1 MKKSGKK
8 NKKGYQKKTAG
19 KRTGNVS
26 GQTRKASRV
35 SGGKSEKL
43 SKRPQR
49 NLEKLSKRPQ
59 SNSVAEDQDGKEIDE
74 LLGIENDRTRNILLI
89 IGGVIVLIALL
100 GLLYTLME
108 YGKSDRIYSRAQK
121 EFVVILPE
129 EDVSVAE
136 NGKLTQGEAQGENQ
150 AGADSGKNPQGN
162 TSQNPNGKDASGPEY
177 ESAGQQTREWYELA
191 SVDLER
197 LQAAYPDVV
206 GWIFFENEQI
216 SYPIVYSGDNE
227 TYLRTTYTGR
237 SATAGSIFLDGES
250 TPDFSDPHTLIY
262 GHNMKNLSMFGRLR
276 YYKTE
281 KGYYENHRYFQIFTG
296 GSIYR
301 YEIFAYEDI
310 SAYSSIYDVYGAD
323 AVDISG
329 LLRELRK
336 NSYQDTGVEVGA
348 SDHIVTLSTC
358 TGDGDTRMIVS
369 AVRVDE
375 HAR

>member
-1 MKKSGKK
+1 MKKSSKK
-8 NKKGYQKKTAG
+8 HKKGYQKKTAG

-59 SNSVAEDQDGKEIDE
+59 NNSVAEDQDGKEIDK

-136 NGKLTQGEAQGENQ
+136 NGKLPQGEAQGENQ

-162 TSQNPNGKDASGPEY
+162 TSQNPNGKDASGSED

-227 TYLRTTYTGR
+227 KYLRTTYTGR

-281 KGYYENHRYFQIFTG
+281 KDYYEDHRYFQIFTG

-301 YEIFAYEDI
+301 YEIFAYGDI